1 MKKHFVALILLCFL
15 CGCSFFTAAPEKK
28 EKKSVPPPPPSAA
41 PQKQQPVV
49 KIKPVPAPPPAPQPV
64 VQQPQVKKDKPAP
77 VQVPPERKFRA
88 PENSRPNSV
97 WKVFARL
104 SAQEQQEMIKLQ
116 RQNPDKF
123 RLIMQQKA
131 EQFKVLE
138 QARKKELDT
147 LTQKY
152 RDSSSEAEKNAIKLE
167 LKKKLQEDFSRR
179 LADSRRSLE
188 NNRKRLI
195 RMEAELQKREKNR
208 DAIVEA
214 MLKHRLDG
222 KKMPPPPRHR

>member
-77 VQVPPERKFRA
+77 VPVPPERKFRT
-88 PENSRPNSV
+88 PENSRPNSF

-104 SAQEQQEMIKLQ
+104 SAQEQQEMI
-116 RQNPDKF
+116 F
-123 RLIMQQKA
+123 
-131 EQFKVLE
+131 
-138 QARKKELDT
+138 
-147 LTQKY
+147 Y
-152 RDSSSEAEKNAIKLE
+152 RNAEKL
-167 LKKKLQEDFSRR
+167 FS
-179 LADSRRSLE
+179 S
-188 NNRKRLI
+188 
-195 RMEAELQKREKNR
+195 
-208 DAIVEA
+208 IVSNT
-214 MLKHRLDG
+214 
-222 KKMPPPPRHR
+222 